1 MIIEYDNIVIVI
13 RRLTSR
19 DEGKMK
25 IIKRNISLGQK
36 SKIIILDYLKK
47 EKYKTNDKL
56 PSEPELMRMLGVSRH
71 TIREAL
77 ALLEQQKFIYKV
89 QGKGTFLKRQPLEIE
104 SGLEKLESVTEMI
117 KKENLE
123 LKTKWI
129 GIETHRPT
137 KDMIA
142 KLNLQENENVV
153 TFKRLRIAN
162 GEIVA
167 YCVDTISEK
176 YYKKAPIDTREE
188 SIFKYLKDEF
198 AIVIDS
204 SDTHL
209 SPILASKEMVEKLK
223 VDKNQLFLLLCQ
235 IHYDVKG
242 NPIIYGNDY
251 FNSDVI
257 KFKINRKI

>member
-1 MIIEYDNIVIVI
+1 M
-13 RRLTSR
+13 
-19 DEGKMK
+19 
-25 IIKRNISLGQK
+25 
-36 SKIIILDYLKK
+36 IILDYLKK

-56 PSEPELMRMLGVSRH
+56 PSEPDLMRMLGVSRH

-77 ALLEQQKFIYKV
+77 ALLEQEKFIYKV

-123 LKTKWI
+123 LETKWI
-129 GIETHRPT
+129 EVKKHKPT
-137 KDMIA
+137 KDMIE
-142 KLNLQENENVV
+142 KLKLQEDENVV

-167 YCVDTISEK
+167 YCVDTISEN
-176 YYKKAPIDTREE
+176 YYKKIPINIREE

-204 SDTHL
+204 SDTHIL
-209 SPILASKEMVEKLK
+209 PIVATEDMMEKLN
-223 VDKNQLFLLLCQ
+223 VNKNQLFLLLCQ
-235 IHYDVKG
+235 IHYDIKG